1 MIKQVCPRGEGAVLE
16 FLNEEIKNVISFDL
30 LGLCELRL
38 RLGARIAAFYLNGE
52 VKTLNYTVTK
62 DDIDKIMLKLTKHSV
77 YLYLESLKHGY
88 ITGDNGE
95 RVGVCGT
102 CVIEKGEV
110 RIIKEIT
117 SLCVRIPREVIGF
130 ADPLTESFMKDGLS
144 STLVI
149 SPPGYG
155 KTTFLRDLARGISLK
170 LKKNVLV
177 SDEKKEIFAPRFSF
191 GERCDFMLGADKS
204 FAFSDGVRNLRSDV
218 IISDE
223 LSGQKDCEAALNAA
237 LSGVC
242 IIASAHANDLK
253 ELGKKPCFEYLLKF
267 GIFKKSVIIGKN
279 YSLEI
284 GDI

>member
-1 MIKQVCPRGEGAVLE
+1 MLE
-16 FLNEEIKNVISFDL
+16 FLNDEIKNVISFNL

-38 RLGARIAAFYLNGE
+38 RVGARISAYYMNGE
-52 VKTLNYTVTK
+52 EKILPYTVTK
-62 DDIDKIMLKLTKHSV
+62 EDIDKIMLRLTKHSV
-77 YLYLESLKHGY
+77 YLYLESLKRGY
-88 ITGDNGE
+88 ITADNGE

-110 RIIKEIT
+110 KIIKEIT

-130 ADPLTESFMKDGLS
+130 ADELTENYAIEGLF

-177 SDEKKEIFAPRFSF
+177 SDEKKEIYSPRFSF
-191 GERCDFMLGADKS
+191 GGHCDFLLGADKS
-204 FAFSDGVRNLRSDV
+204 FAFSEGVRNMRPDV

-223 LSGQKDCEAALNAA
+223 LSNDGDCAAALAAA
-237 LSGVC
+237 LSGLCVV
-242 IIASAHANDLK
+242 ASAHATDLD
-253 ELGKKPCFEYLLKF
+253 ELKKKPCFDNFLNS
-267 GIFKKSVIIGKN
+267 GVFKKAVIIEKN
-279 YSLEI
+279 YSVKICEI
-284 GDI
+284 